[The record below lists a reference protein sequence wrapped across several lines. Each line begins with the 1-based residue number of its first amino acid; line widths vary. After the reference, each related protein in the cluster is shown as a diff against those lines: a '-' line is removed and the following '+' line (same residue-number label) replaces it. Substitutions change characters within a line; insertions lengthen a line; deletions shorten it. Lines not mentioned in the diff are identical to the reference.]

1 LIKINKNNEGI
12 EGMPGTV
19 RKLAKL
25 TGRWE
30 SPFTVRLKHFVD
42 LTGDDIET
50 LRSLI
55 EYEARVEKRRDL
67 VVDGYAYSKL
77 CFIKEGMAAQYK
89 VLRNGKRQIVDVL
102 VPGDVVGL
110 PGSFLD
116 RAPFSVIALTDMKLE
131 VCSHETFV
139 AACYRRPKFAL
150 ALSWLAVQHATVYA
164 ERIVDIGRRTPIERL
179 AHFLLELHARLMMVG
194 RADPVAFDLPIS
206 QEVMSDT
213 LGLSVPHLNR
223 MLTKLRN
230 DRMLVV
236 SERRVQ
242 FTDIRSLEVLA
253 HFQTATLARI
263 PSPLQREQELIA

>member
-1 LIKINKNNEGI
+1 
-12 EGMPGTV
+12 MPGSV
-19 RKLAKL
+19 RKIAKL
-25 TGRWE
+25 SGRWE

-42 LTGDDIET
+42 LTGDDVET

-55 EYEARVEKRRDL
+55 DYEARIEKRRDL
-67 VVDGYAYSKL
+67 VVDGYPYAKL
-77 CFIKEGMAAQYK
+77 CFVKDGMAARYK

-102 VPGDVVGL
+102 VPGDIVGL

-131 VCSHETFV
+131 VCSHDAFI

-179 AHFLLELHARLMMVG
+179 AHFLLELHTRLMLVG
-194 RADPVAFDLPIS
+194 RADPMAFDLPIS

-236 SERRVQ
+236 SDRRVQ
-242 FTDIRSLEVLA
+242 FTDIKSLEVLA

-263 PSPLQREQELIA
+263 PAPIQREQELIA